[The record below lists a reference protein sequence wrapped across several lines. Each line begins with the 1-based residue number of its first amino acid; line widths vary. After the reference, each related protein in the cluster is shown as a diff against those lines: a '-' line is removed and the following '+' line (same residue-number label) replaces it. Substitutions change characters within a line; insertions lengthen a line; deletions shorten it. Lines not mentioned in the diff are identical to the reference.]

1 MNEKALLSS
10 LNVWAQPATLSPVLG
25 PSTWHS
31 RFLLENPE
39 SLQGPDLKLLEVSSN
54 WAAAECMEQP
64 ECPTSR
70 EHMFSDNSW
79 TNMRPTKPNL
89 PCSHPVIYSLKATLI
104 SSFVLKSLL
113 SASSPW
119 SSLSL
124 LSPITTLQLT
134 TVSHKASFPY
144 SLNFFSECSFRL
156 LIS

>member
-64 ECPTSR
+64 ECPTGNTCSR
-70 EHMFSDNSW
+70 TILGQIWGQQNPTCHAHILLFTPS
-79 TNMRPTKPNL
+79 RPPSSVL
-89 PCSHPVIYSLKATLI
+89 LCSSHC
-104 SSFVLKSLL
+104 SLL
-113 SASSPW
+113 LLLGPVSHFSPP
-119 SSLSL
+119 SPHYNSP
-124 LSPITTLQLT
+124 LSPIKPHFLT
-134 TVSHKASFPY
+134 ASTSSVNVPSVF
-144 SLNFFSECSFRL
+144 
-156 LIS
+156 